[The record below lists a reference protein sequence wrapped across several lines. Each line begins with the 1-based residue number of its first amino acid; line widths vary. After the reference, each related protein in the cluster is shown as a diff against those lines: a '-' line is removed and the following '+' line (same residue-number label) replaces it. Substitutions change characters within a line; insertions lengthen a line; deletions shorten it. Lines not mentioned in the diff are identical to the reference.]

1 MNKRDRELQVQNL
14 KAGSYITRHSPFK
27 YQLPLKKNLK
37 EFLSSWDDVKGKRL
51 NIFKSK
57 GLQRPTEGQ
66 FSRSSE
72 D

>member
-1 MNKRDRELQVQNL
+1 MKEMRIARAKFYIARHRLL
-14 KAGSYITRHSPFK
+14 KH
-27 YQLPLKKNLK
+27 QLPLKKNLK
-37 EFLSSWDDVKGKRL
+37 EFLSSWDVEGKRL

-57 GLQRPTEGQ
+57 SLQRPTEVQ

>member
-1 MNKRDRELQVQNL
+1 MNERN
-14 KAGSYITRHSPFK
+14 
-27 YQLPLKKNLK
+27 QLPLKKNLK
-37 EFLSSWDDVKGKRL
+37 EFLSSWDVEGKRL

-57 GLQRPTEGQ
+57 SLQRPTEVQ